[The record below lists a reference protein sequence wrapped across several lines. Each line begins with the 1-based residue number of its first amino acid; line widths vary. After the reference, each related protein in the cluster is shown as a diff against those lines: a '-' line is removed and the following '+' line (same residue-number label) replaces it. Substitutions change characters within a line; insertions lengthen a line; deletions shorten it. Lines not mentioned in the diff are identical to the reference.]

1 MSVPIK
7 TFVATVECSRG
18 WPYETALVAV
28 RHASATSQDTYVS
41 EDCTSEYK
49 TDSLVD
55 TIAYRANFWGTK
67 AIQQKGLPSQGL
79 INPDNEEDP
88 TLFTVDL
95 DHYESVKVR
104 SSTMSPVDQVFR
116 LIELDV
122 NRRFPQ

>member
-1 MSVPIK
+1 MSTPIK
-7 TFVATVECSRG
+7 TFIATVECSRG
-18 WPYETALVAV
+18 WPYEMALVAV

-49 TDSLVD
+49 TDSIVD
-55 TIAYRANFWGTK
+55 AIAFRANFWGTK

-95 DHYESVKVR
+95 DHVQSVQVR
-104 SSTMSPVDQVFR
+104 NSTMSPSDQIFR